1 MSSLARFARAWTSSA
16 AFSRSPPTT
25 YSTGRRST
33 SSSRGAVHYSIRA
46 RACRSWAPA
55 ARTPS
60 PPDAARQDAR
70 ECVRGAAPRR
80 RNIFHVFNVH
90 LLCHCCNLNPM
101 HVVPSARALFPSRPW
116 AAAASRDRSRRDQ
129 WNRITKYLGLARRRA
144 RALSPSG
151 LGPFAWPRG
160 PAADTARRGGGTRSV
175 NHQRRRRRRLAGA
188 VAMRARVCCV
198 CTNVDGAWRMGCFPT
213 SVIYK
218 CKVVCRRSPVVSG
231 DSLIRLRSEQAGA
244 CGGCPI
250 VESQTGDRI

>member
-175 NHQRRRRRRLAGA
+175 NHQRRRRRLDSCGRRCDACAG
-188 VAMRARVCCV
+188 MLRV
-198 CTNVDGAWRMGCFPT
+198 
-213 SVIYK
+213 YE
-218 CKVVCRRSPVVSG
+218 CRRCLAHGVLPHECYLQMQSCLS
-231 DSLIRLRSEQAGA
+231 SFARRQWRFIN
-244 CGGCPI
+244 
-250 VESQTGDRI
+250 